1 MWCGKGRER
10 GRADGVEAVGV
21 RDRTKAA
28 APAAPAAPA
37 ASGLRGNNDNA
48 IGGD

>member
-21 RDRTKAA
+21 LDRTKA
-28 APAAPAAPA
+28 AAPA